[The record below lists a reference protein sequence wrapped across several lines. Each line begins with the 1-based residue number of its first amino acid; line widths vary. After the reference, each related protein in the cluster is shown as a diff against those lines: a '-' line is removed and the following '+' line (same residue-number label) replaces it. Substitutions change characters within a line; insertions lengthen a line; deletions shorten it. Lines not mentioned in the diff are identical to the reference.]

1 MIRSHK
7 TVSTVSRA
15 PLQFPD
21 CITTSRALL
30 QSPDCI
36 TTSHAPLQFPD
47 CITCSPPV
55 PRLYHDITCS
65 PPVPRLYHDITCSPP
80 VSRLYHMLPSSFQ
93 TVSRAP
99 LQFPDCMLYLRL
111 DKLPSD
117 SIMQSRLHIFKEGD
131 RYFRGRDPRDHFASI
146 ESEGRR
152 KFRSLNKKTKKIRVS
167 EI

>member
-7 TVSTVSRA
+7 PVSTVSRA

-36 TTSHAPLQFPD
+36 TTSRALLQSPL
-47 CITCSPPV
+47 CRVTCSPPV
-55 PRLYHDITCS
+55 Y
-65 PPVPRLYHDITCSPP
+65 
-80 VSRLYHMLPSSFQ
+80 RLYHMLPSSFQ

-117 SIMQSRLHIFKEGD
+117 SVMQSRLRIFKEGD
-131 RYFRGRDPRDHFASI
+131 RYFRGRDPRDHFANSPASSQVVI
-146 ESEGRR
+146 AHLLLLDI
-152 KFRSLNKKTKKIRVS
+152 SLNLPCS
-167 EI
+167 L